1 MEDDIVDFWERSSA
15 VAERRLIRVT
25 LIERSADH
33 RAMLGEELS
42 GLGFYVRSLQD
53 EQVLL
58 DSPEQLRDG
67 EVIVLGPSLTI
78 ATEVSLLARLNA
90 TGRQV
95 AMISLTDLS
104 RMVTG
109 RDWPEKSHD
118 AATMDEL
125 IRSLMRLIE
134 AFGFL
139 RDVTSG
145 NLIRGKLVLRRDGT
159 AWWNEEK
166 VPLTPGEFAIVHL
179 LARNFRGSSPMTR
192 FMPRA
197 TPRLM

>member
-1 MEDDIVDFWERSSA
+1 MEDDIVDFWERPSA

-118 AATMDEL
+118 AATMDDDVPKEKGRRCRKVL
-125 IRSLMRLIE
+125 SVYR
-134 AFGFL
+134 FCFFHQL
-139 RDVTSG
+139 RDDSVG
-145 NLIRGKLVLRRDGT
+145 NRHRIG
-159 AWWNEEK
+159 EEGADLK
-166 VPLTPGEFAIVHL
+166 
-179 LARNFRGSSPMTR
+179 RSGSSNARPG
-192 FMPRA
+192 
-197 TPRLM
+197 